1 MLAAYIW
8 KEEATRMEEEEDE
21 EKQRGRTTKQTG
33 TGEKTEED
41 GG

>member
-1 MLAAYIW
+1 MLAACIW

-21 EKQRGRTTKQTG
+21 EKQRGRRTKQTG